1 MRFSNVHIGVI
12 PGKCCDPEAS
22 AGMGNSVLAEDC
34 MDEVELVSP
43 MHADKPTAI
52 RVARISVRIDVWGRI
67 IGPLL
72 RVG

>member
-1 MRFSNVHIGVI
+1 
-12 PGKCCDPEAS
+12 
-22 AGMGNSVLAEDC
+22 MGNSVLAEDC